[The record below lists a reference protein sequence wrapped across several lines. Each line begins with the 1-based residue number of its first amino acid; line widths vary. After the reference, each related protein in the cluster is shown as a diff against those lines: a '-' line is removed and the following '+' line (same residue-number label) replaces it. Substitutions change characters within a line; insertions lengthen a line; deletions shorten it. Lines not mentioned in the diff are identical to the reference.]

1 MKLGLTLLYDMLFHE
16 TTGILNDIKKYGQEC
31 KHQLLSLL
39 AFNVTGFPPENF
51 LHMN

>member
-39 AFNVTGFPPENF
+39 SFNIKNF